1 MAQERGVAAT
11 MTGEQIGATLVVG
24 GLTLWVAFM
33 IFIAGPD
40 AIHSMPRLWHEWQT
54 IFGWN

>member
-1 MAQERGVAAT
+1 